1 MWRCGQQIE
10 GRISGLLSFLWQKV
24 LWFEWELS
32 SVGVMAIQCFSHLH
46 CSNSSKKENLARS
59 RRCVVY
65 FLKLMMDQIL
75 KNNFPVIALS
85 GRITLH
91 CHTDNYQILWQVQT
105 HCLVILAWKPSV
117 HKNTTME
124 NVQLAPGTC
133 GRHQFESEWWDGW
146 VGGGVPFFHKPNSDP
161 QKWPVTLYTTAALQY
176 MSKLRGLGSICWHEC
191 IDSRIAM
198 LFDMPGQAW
207 WHHFWALCFRYAT
220 RLHEWKHAQFRE
232 AKQTRNEMN
241 WLCQGTCST
250 RDDNLK
256 TL

>member
-1 MWRCGQQIE
+1 
-10 GRISGLLSFLWQKV
+10 
-24 LWFEWELS
+24 
-32 SVGVMAIQCFSHLH
+32 MAIQCFSHLH

-59 RRCVVY
+59 RRCVVH

-146 VGGGVPFFHKPNSDP
+146 VGGGVPFFINLTATHKND
-161 QKWPVTLYTTAALQY
+161 QLHCIQLQH
-176 MSKLRGLGSICWHEC
+176 SNTCLSWE
-191 IDSRIAM
+191 
-198 LFDMPGQAW
+198 AW
-207 WHHFWALCFRYAT
+207 
-220 RLHEWKHAQFRE
+220 AQFVDMSALTQGLPCYLTCLDE
-232 AKQTRNEMN
+232 PGGIISELCAPIMLQGYTNESMHSKEKQSKQETKWIDFAKVHAVQEMTI
-241 WLCQGTCST
+241 W
-250 RDDNLK
+250 RHFR
-256 TL
+256 